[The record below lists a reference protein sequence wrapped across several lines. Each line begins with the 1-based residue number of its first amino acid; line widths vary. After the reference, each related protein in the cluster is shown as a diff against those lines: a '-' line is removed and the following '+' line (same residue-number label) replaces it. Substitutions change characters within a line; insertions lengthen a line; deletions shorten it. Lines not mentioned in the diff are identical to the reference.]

1 MYVDRCGD
9 IVRVIGDM
17 RVIMVCMSALIV
29 IVAVVMVM
37 KESLAVSLAVAVVG
51 FLIRPRP
58 LTTTQT
64 TLRTTNRPIC

>member
-51 FLIRPRP
+51 FLTSPQ
-58 LTTTQT
+58 L
-64 TLRTTNRPIC
+64 LTTNRTASQSTC